1 MVRRVC
7 IYVVLLGLIATSC
20 SKYGFVNL
28 NYPLNP
34 AVYLPED
41 VHYIAVVNRS
51 LTKPDDKQK
60 KTVESIFTG
69 EIAGS
74 DKRASDECLR
84 AVYDRLNGRMGINVI
99 IPAKSHFYG
108 TGTRDVPELLDWKVV
123 ENVCKAEKVDAL
135 LVLET
140 FDSNSDLVATAV
152 TEKVVTVMNGGKP
165 NAAMPNQVRMNVLCY
180 WRLYDPRNKTIVD
193 QYRSTSYLTF
203 NGNGSG
209 LTVAPPEA
217 LPNTAYAAGE
227 EYVSRFLPGY
237 YSVRRDMY
245 KKGKG
250 ATKHQFQAAFRAAE
264 MAEWENAIEKWKEI
278 ERRGNR
284 KSAGRACLDIAVAYE
299 VLGKTDL
306 ALEWVKKAYQDYDDK
321 IARNYAKILLNRK
334 NLE

>member
-1 MVRRVC
+1 MVKRVC
-7 IYVVLLGLIATSC
+7 IYVAILGLIATSC

-28 NYPLNP
+28 NYPLDP
-34 AVYLPED
+34 AVSFPEN
-41 VHYIAVVNRS
+41 VQNIAVVNRS
-51 LTKPDDKQK
+51 LTKTDDKQK

-74 DKRASDECLR
+74 DKRASDECIR
-84 AVYDRLNGRMGINVI
+84 AVYDHLNGRMGINII
-99 IPAKSHFYG
+99 IPSKSHLYG
-108 TGTRDVPELLDWKVV
+108 SGTRDIPELLDWQIVQ
-123 ENVCKAEKVDAL
+123 NVCDAEKVDAL

-140 FDSNSDLVATAV
+140 FDSNSDVVVKAV
-152 TEKVVTVMNGGKP
+152 TEKVVTVINGGKP
-165 NAAMPNQVRMNVLCY
+165 NAAMPGQVRMNVLCY
-180 WRLYDPRNKTIVD
+180 WRLYDPRNKTIID
-193 QYRSTSYLTF
+193 QYRSISYLTF

-209 LTVAPPEA
+209 LTIAPPEA

-227 EYVSRFLPGY
+227 EYVSRFLSGY

-250 ATKHQFQAAFRAAE
+250 SAKHQFQAAFRAAE
-264 MAEWENAIEKWKEI
+264 MAEWENAIEKWKEV

-306 ALEWVKKAYQDYDDK
+306 ALQWVKKAYQDYDDK
-321 IARNYAKILLNRK
+321 LARDYVKILMNRK